1 MMGEWGRNIKEI
13 SLMEFQQW
21 VGKKVVPDEFVDQ
34 IEYSQSKRAI
44 SKRKYRNKL
53 KEKKDYENFLREMR
67 EEAKKK

>member
-1 MMGEWGRNIKEI
+1 
-13 SLMEFQQW
+13 MEFQQW